1 MIRCICDQLVFF
13 FVFYYQDDDL
23 FLEMM
28 ESEYNDNNRQDFCEV
43 ESSESDISF
52 SDIEEVGE
60 DDIYSEYFQIGWSA
74 KVQGYFTTKTNY
86 YIQQCYPLG
95 NVWQNILKDTY

>member
-1 MIRCICDQLVFF
+1 
-13 FVFYYQDDDL
+13 
-23 FLEMM
+23 MM

-52 SDIEEVGE
+52 SDIEEEGE

-95 NVWQNILKDTY
+95 NVWRNILKETY